1 MPQSRVTDPKELQK
15 SPLGELDFNRIIGG
29 PLSACVNA
37 QEEAAQATLDYL
49 NGVVFRKKDD
59 DESCLEPVTMTF
71 YLREEEWSTD
81 SLCRCSASCLC
92 PICESTR

>member
-49 NGVVFRKKDD
+49 TGWCLGRK
-59 DESCLEPVTMTF
+59 TMMRVA
-71 YLREEEWSTD
+71 L
-81 SLCRCSASCLC
+81 SLS
-92 PICESTR
+92 P

>member
-37 QEEAAQATLDYL
+37 
-49 NGVVFRKKDD
+49 
-59 DESCLEPVTMTF
+59 
-71 YLREEEWSTD
+71 
-81 SLCRCSASCLC
+81 
-92 PICESTR
+92 